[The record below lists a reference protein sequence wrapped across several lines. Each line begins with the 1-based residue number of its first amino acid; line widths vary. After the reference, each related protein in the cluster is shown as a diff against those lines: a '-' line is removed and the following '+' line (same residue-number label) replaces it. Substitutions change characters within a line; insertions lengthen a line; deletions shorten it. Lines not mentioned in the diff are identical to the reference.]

1 MEQYNVIANQPI
13 VIDNGS
19 GVIKAGFAGDEIPKC
34 NFRNNVSRPKH
45 SKIMAG
51 ALEGD
56 TFIGQIAEDNRGEQ
70 TNPQIVTDIKVILGP
85 SSRAISGTILQTT
98 IQFLDFVSRKCS
110 WSRILD
116 LVSAICQ

>member
-56 TFIGQIAEDNRGEQ
+56 TFIGQIAEDNRGNLIECA
-70 TNPQIVTDIKVILGP
+70 VEK
-85 SSRAISGTILQTT
+85 
-98 IQFLDFVSRKCS
+98 S
-110 WSRILD
+110 WNHNMLWNY
-116 LVSAICQ
+116 

>member
-56 TFIGQIAEDNRGEQ
+56 TFIGQIAEDNRGKQPRVECSVEK
-70 TNPQIVTDIKVILGP
+70 NP
-85 SSRAISGTILQTT
+85 GTI
-98 IQFLDFVSRKCS
+98 
-110 WSRILD
+110 
-116 LVSAICQ
+116 ICCGIVFY

>member
-56 TFIGQIAEDNRGEQ
+56 TFIGQIAEDNRGKLIECAVEKSWNHNMLFYRFDGNKISNG
-70 TNPQIVTDIKVILGP
+70 TWDSNGLG
-85 SSRAISGTILQTT
+85 
-98 IQFLDFVSRKCS
+98 
-110 WSRILD
+110 
-116 LVSAICQ
+116 

>member
-56 TFIGQIAEDNRGEQ
+56 TFIGQIAEDNRGEHI
-70 TNPQIVTDIKVILGP
+70 NLGMVTDTKVRIKGRNLP
-85 SSRAISGTILQTT
+85 
-98 IQFLDFVSRKCS
+98 
-110 WSRILD
+110 
-116 LVSAICQ
+116 

>member
-70 TNPQIVTDIKVILGP
+70 LAVIFP
-85 SSRAISGTILQTT
+85 
-98 IQFLDFVSRKCS
+98 LDNAVLRVACS
-110 WSRILD
+110 VEKTL
-116 LVSAICQ
+116 AP